1 VAWNPGY
8 STSTNHYTCAGCTYD
23 ASGNVTG
30 DSFNTYAWDPYDK
43 LLGVNSTA
51 CGTNG
56 ECATYDAFGRMV
68 EFSKDATYKEN
79 WYTQAGRVTMSGA
92 TLSEAYL
99 GAPGG
104 GTFMEL
110 GGQNDYLHKDWL
122 GSARIGELISE
133 QTVGVD
139 LAYAP
144 YGEVYNFI
152 AGAGGDWM
160 FTGDVTQLDSE
171 YLFDTPN
178 REFAAKNQG
187 RWLSPD
193 PAGTGWNQY
202 AYATNPNSNIDPS
215 GLACYPLEKQLFGT
229 CAGFLNNGVSFG
241 QSWNEF
247 SLLNVLN
254 PYEGSDEH
262 IYFFVSLDLVDLF
275 SGGAANNGTNCA
287 PLTPG
292 CSNVPTALQ
301 VKQFVQQ
308 QCLGQFNN
316 SSLGGAVNF
325 MSMASPVI
333 GPNPLGSTIED
344 VGGTTL
350 KYGVYQFFNSASQ
363 SMAGTPFGSMSGIA
377 AEGIETIAKDVLPV
391 AVGATGL
398 QVIAHAGCATVGGQA
413 AGQMN
418 PLPPGIQF

>member
-215 GLACYPLEKQLFGT
+215 GLACYPLEKQVFGT

-241 QSWNEF
+241 GNWNEF
-247 SLLNVLN
+247 AVLSIPTVTANSTYIPPSYWMTATYTLDSQGNQIGDPFYTFGVVTGGWQNLGNGLDALNIIAAN
-254 PYEGSDEH
+254 NSWSPYITAATDVAG
-262 IYFFVSLDLVDLF
+262 IVTAVGGYARL
-275 SGGAANNGTNCA
+275 GAANTIISLANDFSLRNIMVTGPGLFPELSVPSAFIGAEADLLNLEVQIVMEGMIEA
-287 PLTPG
+287 TPG
-292 CSNVPTALQ
+292 ATMDNGYGGQ
-301 VKQFVQQ
+301 VATPAEMDM
-308 QCLGQFNN
+308 CAG
-316 SSLGGAVNF
+316 LGG
-325 MSMASPVI
+325 I
-333 GPNPLGSTIED
+333 GCP
-344 VGGTTL
+344 
-350 KYGVYQFFNSASQ
+350 
-363 SMAGTPFGSMSGIA
+363 
-377 AEGIETIAKDVLPV
+377 
-391 AVGATGL
+391 
-398 QVIAHAGCATVGGQA
+398 
-413 AGQMN
+413 
-418 PLPPGIQF
+418 